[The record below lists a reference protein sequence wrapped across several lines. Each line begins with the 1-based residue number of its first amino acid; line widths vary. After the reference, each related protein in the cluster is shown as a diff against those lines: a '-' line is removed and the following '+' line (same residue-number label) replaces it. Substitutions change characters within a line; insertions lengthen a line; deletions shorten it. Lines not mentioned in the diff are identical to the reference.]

1 MQPMA
6 HLHGKIVKFLQ
17 INFGIQIIF
26 GIFADNNQE
35 QSTILTIKFFRKR
48 K

>member
-1 MQPMA
+1 MA

-26 GIFADNNQE
+26 GIFAD
-35 QSTILTIKFFRKR
+35 IIIKQYNINY
-48 K
+48 

>member
-1 MQPMA
+1 MA

-26 GIFADNNQE
+26 GIFADNINN
-35 QSTILTIKFFRKR
+35 INY
-48 K
+48 